1 LITAWYVFS
10 FEMLNLDLA
19 RSTSQ
24 SLGRRNPVKM
34 LHFPHSVL
42 FAIFVT
48 LLAACSAPVS
58 GQAPNADI
66 GWPRVH
72 EVENGKI
79 IVYQPQVD
87 SWQDYTHLQARMAIQ
102 VIPKGKSEGVYGAV
116 QLEMDTET
124 NFQTRLVLLKNVQIK
139 DLRFPGIPDD
149 QAEAARQIYT
159 GFIAQQST
167 MTISL
172 DRIIAAMELSE
183 VQKKTVDVNLAPPDI
198 FYSDKPAILV
208 IFIGEPKFE
217 TAVEGLLFAANTN
230 WDLFLDPT
238 QGAYF
243 LRNDESWLTTKDLLK
258 GPWSP
263 ADKLPE
269 ALSKLP
275 DNENWQDVKQNLP
288 GVPVKAAPAVY
299 TSEKPAEL
307 IVTQGRPTYKTISG
321 TTLLYVDNS
330 ESDLF
335 LNPAEGKHY
344 FSVAGRWFRSQDLW
358 GPWQEASKD
367 LPEEFKKIP
376 ETSPK
381 ATVLASVPGAPEAD
395 AAVLLAS
402 IPEKA
407 SVNRKEATLEVVY
420 EGEPKFEPIQTTQVS
435 YAVNTPDS
443 VFLVNGAYYCCRGG
457 VWFVAPSPKGPWAV
471 CDSVPKEIYSIPAS
485 HPTHNVTYVYVYDS
499 NPETVTVGYTSGYSG
514 AYVAATGVLMFGL
527 GYWLADELH
536 DDHWHD
542 YCYHYGPAYW
552 GYGCGARYN
561 YYNGGYV
568 RAASYYGPYGGAGR
582 AAAYNPATGTYQRAA
597 YAYGPNGSA
606 YARGA
611 YNPYTGGYAGHA
623 EVNTPYGSW
632 GRTVV
637 GQGDQWA
644 QAGHRSN
651 AAGSVGGIR
660 TSEGTGI
667 VARNNKITGESGAIA
682 KNKYGDVYV
691 GHDGNVYKRDSSG
704 DWSKYDGQN
713 GWTNPEPKSGDRAA
727 ARESAGNRESVS
739 AADRQA
745 ARADSGTGARVTDRQ
760 ATTGAATNRAQ
771 QLDRSQLDRSQLDR
785 SQLDRSQL
793 DRSQINRA
801 QGSGQLGAAN
811 RPSTNDLTRQTA
823 DRAKPSQMPSSP
835 GIEQLNRDFQSR
847 QRGDRQASNF
857 AKSTSGGGGRSFDSA
872 PRGGGSRS
880 GASRGGGGRSGGGGG
895 RGGGGGGRGGG
906 RR

>member
-1 LITAWYVFS
+1 
-10 FEMLNLDLA
+10 
-19 RSTSQ
+19 
-24 SLGRRNPVKM
+24 
-34 LHFPHSVL
+34 
-42 FAIFVT
+42 
-48 LLAACSAPVS
+48 
-58 GQAPNADI
+58 
-66 GWPRVH
+66 
-72 EVENGKI
+72 
-79 IVYQPQVD
+79 
-87 SWQDYTHLQARMAIQ
+87 MAIQ
-102 VIPKGKSEGVYGAV
+102 VIPKGKSNGIYGAV

-124 NFQTRLVLLKNVQIK
+124 NFQTRTVLLKNVQVK
-139 DLRFPGIPDD
+139 DLRFPGTPDD

-159 GFIAQQST
+159 GFVSQQSS

-172 DRIIAAMELSE
+172 DRVIAAMELTE
-183 VQKKTVDVNLAPPDI
+183 VQSKKVDVNLAPPKI

-208 IFIGEPKFE
+208 IFIGEPRLE

-243 LRNDESWLTTKDLLK
+243 LRNDQSWLTTKDLMK
-258 GPWSP
+258 GPWIP
-263 ADKLPE
+263 ASQLPE

-275 DNENWQDVKQNLP
+275 DDENWQDVKANLP
-288 GVPVKAAPAVY
+288 GTPSRETPVVY
-299 TSEKPAEL
+299 VSEQPAEL
-307 IVTQGRPTYKTISG
+307 IVTLGRPTYKTISG
-321 TTLLYVDNS
+321 TTLLYVDNTES
-330 ESDLF
+330 EIF
-335 LNPAEGKHY
+335 LNSVEGKHY
-344 FSVAGRWFRSQDLW
+344 FTVSGRWFRSQDLW

-407 SVNRKEATLEVVY
+407 TVNRKEATLDVVY
-420 EGEPKFEPIQTTQVS
+420 EGEPQFKPIETTQIS

-443 VFLVNGAYYCCRGG
+443 VFLVNGAYYCCRAG

-471 CDSVPKEIYSIPAS
+471 CDSVPKEIYSIPAT

-499 NPETVTVGYTSGYSG
+499 NPETVTVGYTAGYSG

-527 GYWLADELH
+527 GYWLADEIH
-536 DDHWHD
+536 DDYWHG

-552 GYGCGARYN
+552 GYGCGAHYS
-561 YYNGGYV
+561 YYNNGYV

-582 AAAYNPATGTYQRAA
+582 AAAYNPATGTYQRGA

-606 YARGA
+606 YARSA

-623 EVNTPYGSW
+623 QVNTPYGSW
-632 GRTVV
+632 GRTAV

-644 QAGHRSN
+644 QAGHRTT

-667 VARNNKITGESGAIA
+667 IAKNNKITGESGAIA

-704 DWSKYDGQN
+704 DWSKYDGDN
-713 GWTNPEPKSGDRAA
+713 GWVEPERDSGDRAA
-727 ARESAGNRESVS
+727 ARENAANRESLQ
-739 AADRQA
+739 ATDRQA
-745 ARADSGTGARVTDRQ
+745 ARADAGTGARVSDRQ
-760 ATTGAATNRAQ
+760 ASAGSATNRAQ
-771 QLDRSQLDRSQLDR
+771 QLDRSTVGNRQGLDQSGIASRPSTGAISDRAQQVDRSQL
-785 SQLDRSQL
+785 
-793 DRSQINRA
+793 NRA
-801 QGSGQLGAAN
+801 QGSGQLGTAK
-811 RPSTNDLTRQTA
+811 RPSTADLPRQSTRRPQT
-823 DRAKPSQMPSSP
+823 SQLPSSP
-835 GIEQLNRDFQSR
+835 GIEQLNREFQSR
-847 QRGDRQASNF
+847 QRGESKARGFSEAS
-857 AKSTSGGGGRSFDSA
+857 SGRGGGGRSLDSA
-872 PRGGGSRS
+872 PRGGGSRG
-880 GASRGGGGRSGGGGG
+880 GAS

-906 RR
+906 GRGGGRR